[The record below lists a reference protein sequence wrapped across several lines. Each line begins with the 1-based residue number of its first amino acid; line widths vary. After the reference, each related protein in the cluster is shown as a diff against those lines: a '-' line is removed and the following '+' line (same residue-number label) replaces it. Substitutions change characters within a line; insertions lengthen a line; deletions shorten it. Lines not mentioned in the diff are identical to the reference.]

1 MIVDVNV
8 EFLDEYCNDYTE
20 TLEIYIDDD
29 ENELNT
35 ETIIEDKINEW
46 FILTGEDVFS
56 TMFPKDS
63 MTLEDWEDSFEK
75 YMDNAELF
83 SDIF

>member
-63 MTLEDWEDSFEK
+63 MTLENWEDSFEK

>member
-46 FILTGEDVFS
+46 FISTGEDVFS

>member
-1 MIVDVNV
+1 MIADVNV

-20 TLEIYIDDD
+20 TLEIYIDDN
-29 ENELNT
+29 ENELNI
-35 ETIIEDKINEW
+35 EAIIEDHINEW
-46 FILTGEDVFS
+46 FIETGEDIFS

-63 MTLEDWEDSFEK
+63 MAPETWEDLFEK

-83 SDIF
+83 SDLY